1 MKLTENIPTI
11 VCIYKITNEIN
22 HLIIIGSTTNLK
34 NRINHYRND
43 VKKLNPLKYY
53 NVRFY
58 NDLIKYGINNF
69 NVEILEEIDS
79 NITNKELKNKETKYI
94 LKYNSINPKIGYNLR
109 LDVND
114 KYICNN
120 STKLIKKLQTKQQW
134 LEGIRDTHSDTM
146 KNYWKDNTKRREQ
159 QSKIMTNNLSKYLY
173 NVYNIN
179 KVKIYSL
186 LTYKQLKDIGCGVA
200 IRKFSIFTNNKR
212 VNNQFA
218 KPVTIVT
225 YKDVYVER
233 IKDDK

>member
-1 MKLTENIPTI
+1 MKLTENIPTV

-43 VKKLNPLKYY
+43 VKKLNTLKYY

-69 NVEILEEIDS
+69 NI
-79 NITNKELKNKETKYI
+79 YI
-94 LKYNSINPKIGYNLR
+94 LKYDSINPKIGYNLR
-109 LDVND
+109 LNVNG

-186 LTYKQLKDIGCGVA
+186 LTYKQLKDIGYGVA

>member
-1 MKLTENIPTI
+1 MKLTENIPTV

-94 LKYNSINPKIGYNLR
+94 LKYDSINPKIGYNLR
-109 LDVND
+109 LDVNG

-120 STKLIKKLQTKQQW
+120 LTKLIKKLQTKQQW

-186 LTYKQLKDIGCGVA
+186 LTYKQLKDIGYGG
-200 IRKFSIFTNNKR
+200 S
-212 VNNQFA
+212 
-218 KPVTIVT
+218 
-225 YKDVYVER
+225 DS
-233 IKDDK
+233 

>member
-1 MKLTENIPTI
+1 MKLTENIPTV

-43 VKKLNPLKYY
+43 VKKLNTLKYY

-69 NVEILEEIDS
+69 NI
-79 NITNKELKNKETKYI
+79 YI
-94 LKYNSINPKIGYNLR
+94 LKYDSINPKIGYNLR
-109 LDVND
+109 LDVNG

-186 LTYKQLKDIGCGVA
+186 LTYKQLKDIGYGVA

>member
-43 VKKLNPLKYY
+43 VKKLNSLKYY

-94 LKYNSINPKIGYNLR
+94 LKYDSINPKIGYNLR
-109 LDVND
+109 LDVNG

-120 STKLIKKLQTKQQW
+120 STKLIKSYKLNNNGLKV
-134 LEGIRDTHSDTM
+134 LEIL
-146 KNYWKDNTKRREQ
+146 
-159 QSKIMTNNLSKYLY
+159 IL
-173 NVYNIN
+173 I
-179 KVKIYSL
+179 
-186 LTYKQLKDIGCGVA
+186 
-200 IRKFSIFTNNKR
+200 
-212 VNNQFA
+212 
-218 KPVTIVT
+218 
-225 YKDVYVER
+225 
-233 IKDDK
+233 